1 VVRCS
6 EQRVCARGWPS
17 QVRLLLSAGGE
28 VLKEVKGGTKEECVK
43 TWASSV
49 GEEKV

>member
-28 VLKEVKGGTKEECVK
+28 VLKEECVK